1 MADERRA
8 AEATETT
15 IALRWRDMDAYGH
28 VNHAVFLTYLEEA
41 RGAAYRHVLRG
52 VAGAAGFVV
61 ARVAIDY
68 RRELRREDGPITVS
82 CWFTT
87 IGSTSLGTREVIRN
101 AAGETVA
108 ESEAV
113 IVKFDREQGR
123 PRPWTEDERA
133 AFSAAGARPRG

>member
-41 RGAAYRHVLRG
+41 RGAAYRHALRG